1 MRMTRK
7 RGTDVAVTWAVL
19 ALIIGSLGVACGGQA
34 GPATP
39 SQTPTQQSKI
49 TGLLST
55 ATLTA
60 TPTQAATEV
69 PPTVTQTPTA
79 APRPTYT
86 PRPKVTLIVTPTCT
100 ATLTATWTVTP
111 TLATP
116 TPTRP
121 APTPTPRPQWI
132 AFETER
138 GANGDYEIAVMAP
151 DGTRQTVVVNSW
163 ADDVAPA
170 WAPGGRQIAFLTFR
184 DTEKGKWGKGDGSI
198 YVVGFDPATGQKTEP
213 AHRVT
218 DDGGN
223 DDWPAWSPDGKRI
236 VFQSDRSGNEDIWII
251 NADATGLVQ
260 LTHNPKADRHPNWSP
275 DGKKIAFSSNRSGN
289 EEVWVIDVAAALAS
303 SDDSM
308 AVNLTQSPGRDRYP
322 FWSPDGKQLTF
333 NTHRDDDY
341 EIYVMNADGSQQRN
355 LSQSPQST
363 EGLADWSPDGKRV
376 VFYSNRTGNKE
387 VYIMDLATLAWTN
400 ISNHPAN
407 DEFCTW
413 AR

>member
-1 MRMTRK
+1 
-7 RGTDVAVTWAVL
+7 
-19 ALIIGSLGVACGGQA
+19 
-34 GPATP
+34 
-39 SQTPTQQSKI
+39 
-49 TGLLST
+49 
-55 ATLTA
+55 
-60 TPTQAATEV
+60 
-69 PPTVTQTPTA
+69 
-79 APRPTYT
+79 
-86 PRPKVTLIVTPTCT
+86 
-100 ATLTATWTVTP
+100 
-111 TLATP
+111 
-116 TPTRP
+116 
-121 APTPTPRPQWI
+121 
-132 AFETER
+132 
-138 GANGDYEIAVMAP
+138 MAP
-151 DGTRQTVVVNSW
+151 DGTRQTIVVNSW

-170 WAPGGRQIAFLTFR
+170 WAPGGKQIAFLSFR

-218 DDGGN
+218 DDDGN

-251 NADATGLVQ
+251 NANGTGLVQ
-260 LTHNPKADRHPNWSP
+260 LTHHPKADRHPNWSP

-303 SDDSM
+303 GDDSM
-308 AVNLTQSPGRDRYP
+308 AVNLTQSLGRDRYP
-322 FWSPDGKQLTF
+322 FWSPNGKQLAF
-333 NTHRDDDY
+333 NSHRDDDY

-363 EGLADWSPDGKRV
+363 EGLADWSPDGQRL

-400 ISNHPAN
+400 ISNHPAD